1 MLLSMTG
8 HGAASSTVGRT
19 TVSVELRTINSRYLK
34 FAVRTPEGYS
44 ALERPVE
51 ELLRKFVRRG
61 TIQVQLQISRQ
72 STVEDYQIDEVVLQ
86 GYRDQLQSLDAEPS
100 IDTLL
105 TLPGVVVEKTAGP
118 EDAEQIWEQV
128 REVVEQAQSRLQAMR
143 VDEGRAMATDLSENC
158 DAIAKEIEAIAERA
172 PEVANAYSERLLDRI
187 NKLLDQHGVQI
198 EPANIV
204 REVGMFAERAD
215 VSEELVR
222 LNSHIEQFH
231 RFVDSPESNGR
242 KLDFL
247 IQEMFRETNTIGSKA
262 NDVDIATRVVQIKS
276 CIERMREMIQNVE

>member
-8 HGAASSTVGRT
+8 HGAASSTIDRT

-34 FAVRTPEGYS
+34 FVVRTPEGYS

-51 ELLRKFVRRG
+51 ELLRKHVRRG
-61 TIQVQLQISRQ
+61 TIQVQLQIYRQ
-72 STVEDYQIDEVVLQ
+72 STVDDYQIDEVVLQ
-86 GYRDQLQSLDAEPS
+86 GYRDQLRAMADEPS

-105 TLPGVVVEKTAGP
+105 TLPGVVVEKTAGAD
-118 EDAEQIWEQV
+118 DAEQIWEQV
-128 REVVEQAQSRLQAMR
+128 REVVEQAQARLQAMR
-143 VDEGRAMATDLSENC
+143 ADEGRAMSADLRENC
-158 DAIAKEIEAIAERA
+158 DAIAAEIEAIAKRA
-172 PEVANAYSERLLDRI
+172 PDVANSYSDRLLERI
-187 NKLLDQHGVQI
+187 NKMLDQHGVQI
-198 EPANIV
+198 EPASIV
-204 REVGMFAERAD
+204 REVGMFAERFD

-231 RFVDSPESNGR
+231 RFVESPESNGR

-262 NDVDIATRVVQIKS
+262 NDVEIATRVVQIKS